1 MDRLLQPVVGDNGQ
15 EKFCVEMMKRL
26 KIQRRNEHLCD
37 VILEVGS
44 GDHQARL
51 KAHKIVLCAA
61 SPFFYNALNIDMTE
75 KKEGVIK
82 LEQTS
87 KAVMED
93 VLEYLYTRDMLT
105 SMNIMSLI
113 CCNQQIFLLSQV

>member
-1 MDRLLQPVVGDNGQ
+1 MDRLLQPVVGDNRQ

-26 KIQRRNEHLCD
+26 NIQRRDEHLCD

-61 SPFFYNALNIDMTE
+61 SPFFYNTLNIDMTE
-75 KKEGVIK
+75 KKEGSDQTGTN
-82 LEQTS
+82 EQGCNGRS
-87 KAVMED
+87 VG
-93 VLEYLYTRDMLT
+93 
-105 SMNIMSLI
+105 ISLHGT
-113 CCNQQIFLLSQV
+113 C

>member
-37 VILEVGS
+37 VILDVGS

>member
-15 EKFCVEMMKRL
+15 ETFCVEMMKRL

-51 KAHKIVLCAA
+51 KVVW
-61 SPFFYNALNIDMTE
+61 N
-75 KKEGVIK
+75 VVVVQ
-82 LEQTS
+82 LELHVFRIGRAKT
-87 KAVMED
+87 
-93 VLEYLYTRDMLT
+93 LT
-105 SMNIMSLI
+105 KVV
-113 CCNQQIFLLSQV
+113 CCSC

>member
-1 MDRLLQPVVGDNGQ
+1 MDSLLQPVAGNDEQ
-15 EKFCVEMMKRL
+15 HQFRVEVMKRVN
-26 KIQRRNEHLCD
+26 IQRRNEHLCD

-61 SPFFYNALNIDMTE
+61 SLFFYSALNIDMTE

-82 LEQTS
+82 LDQTTGT
-87 KAVMED
+87 AQREG
-93 VLEYLYTRDMLT
+93 LGGL
-105 SMNIMSLI
+105 
-113 CCNQQIFLLSQV
+113 

>member
-37 VILEVGS
+37 VILEA

>member
-37 VILEVGS
+37 VILEA

-105 SMNIMSLI
+105 SMNIMSGTAQREGLGG
-113 CCNQQIFLLSQV
+113 L

>member
-1 MDRLLQPVVGDNGQ
+1 
-15 EKFCVEMMKRL
+15 MMKRL

-37 VILEVGS
+37 VILDVGS

-113 CCNQQIFLLSQV
+113 CCNQQIF